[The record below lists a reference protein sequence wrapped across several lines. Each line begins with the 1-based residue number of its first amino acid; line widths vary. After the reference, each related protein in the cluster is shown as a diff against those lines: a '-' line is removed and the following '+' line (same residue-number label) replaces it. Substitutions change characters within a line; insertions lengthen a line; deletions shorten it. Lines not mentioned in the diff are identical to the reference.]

1 MVERGFNGVHMAPEE
16 GACCEWEKRGYHLGA
31 VRKTSDVYIQ
41 CTHIQFSGGGAIL
54 RQLTD
59 NEKMV
64 LLQTC
69 DQLKP
74 H

>member
-41 CTHIQFSGGGAIL
+41 CTHIQFSGG
-54 RQLTD
+54 
-59 NEKMV
+59 V
-64 LLQTC
+64 LSSGS
-69 DQLKP
+69 
-74 H
+74 